1 MSHPEPTKTS
11 DGPSE
16 ACVSGIS
23 ASGPRNYSSIEYDV
37 RTDIKLIVWNRLSRG
52 MGEEG
57 ASVER
62 EETGNGIEN
71 DEPPKSASDE
81 IRMLVVDFV
90 RCVSEE
96 KQCTSH
102 RMRVKIK
109 GSFAPGVVI
118 DTPGASV
125 FFWRFWEYVVD
136 LATMTKL
143 HRWAPG
149 DEKTLIASHDW
160 KALVEARK
168 VADARMD
175 KAIELVDV
183 AQRIECQEI
192 SGWTI
197 WGKSME
203 WADLP
208 LLEPLVNDF
217 QFGLFSAISNREDI
231 LEPRIQQYIC
241 GATLPEPD
249 ETKEEGPIQ
258 DLIDLRW
265 KWLQLQRFSAKLW
278 NNVGRPEYFP
288 HAIRVLD
295 ALACFT
301 PPDTELPPVPEDN
314 VPDDSEGGT
323 KADEPGKNLNEVPGD
338 NSPAAEAVQE
348 DAGATDTE
356 PVIPPLDLSFY
367 YALPEP
373 FEEWSEP
380 PIPRPPTVL
389 QLLLAEG
396 AAIWLSEAMPAIL
409 RYQLARPLNLA
420 EKSWFASAQE
430 TQQERDERWMK
441 WKRGLAAVFAW
452 CANEHSGM
460 PGKATVLTGV
470 ARALRTMTQAEKD
483 ARRYLTKG
491 QPSI

>member
-1 MSHPEPTKTS
+1 MSLPEPSKTS
-11 DGPSE
+11 EGPSE
-16 ACVSGIS
+16 ACVSKIS
-23 ASGPRNYSSIEYDV
+23 GSGPRNFSSIDYDV
-37 RTDIKLIVWNRLSRG
+37 RSDIKLIVWNRLSRG

-57 ASVER
+57 ATVER
-62 EETGNGIEN
+62 EDSENGIEN
-71 DEPPKSASDE
+71 DESPKTASDE
-81 IRMLVVDFV
+81 IRTLVVDFV

-109 GSFAPGVVI
+109 GPLAPGVVI
-118 DTPGASV
+118 DTPGASL
-125 FFWRFWEYVVD
+125 FFWRFWESVID
-136 LATMTKL
+136 LATMTKP
-143 HRWAPG
+143 HRWAG
-149 DEKTLIASHDW
+149 EEKTLIASHDW
-160 KALVEARK
+160 GTLVEARK
-168 VADARMD
+168 VAYARMD
-175 KAIELVDV
+175 RAIELVDV
-183 AQRIECQEI
+183 AQRIECQEM

-197 WGKSME
+197 WGKSMK

-208 LLEPLVNDF
+208 LLEPIVHDF
-217 QFGLFSAISNREDI
+217 QFGLFSAISNYEDI
-231 LEPRIQQYIC
+231 LKPRIQRYIC
-241 GATLPEPD
+241 GAALPEPD
-249 ETKEEGPIQ
+249 ETKEEGPVH
-258 DLIDLRW
+258 DLINLRW

-278 NNVGRPEYFP
+278 NDVGRPEYFP

-295 ALACFT
+295 ALACFA
-301 PPDTELPPVPEDN
+301 PPDTELPPMLEEA
-314 VPDDSEGGT
+314 VPDADNGA
-323 KADEPGKNLNEVPGD
+323 KADEPGENTNEVTGE
-338 NSPAAEAVQE
+338 NSPAGETAQE
-348 DAGATDTE
+348 DAGVIDAD

-380 PIPRPPTVL
+380 PVPRPPTAL

-396 AAIWLSEAMPAIL
+396 AAIWLSEAMPVIL
-409 RYQLARPLNLA
+409 RYQLARPLDIV

-460 PGKATVLTGV
+460 PGTATILTVV
-470 ARALRTMTQAEKD
+470 ARALRIMTQAETD